1 MQVARQ
7 LEMEKAALLEAKRRE
22 QEERRRKQEELD
34 QILLENR
41 RKVTPSALAGRL
53 PLICVECH
61 RLGQLDQILLEN
73 RRKAMPGASLNET
86 YPIHMKSA
94 VGCASCYERHRASS
108 WTCSCWHKAQSDA
121 QEPCT

>member
-41 RKVTPSALAGRL
+41 RKVQPGGFFERQPVYVCKMPPGVPAVRSATMQAPSPALAGIRPCL
-53 PLICVECH
+53 KLMSH
-61 RLGQLDQILLEN
+61 SLE
-73 RRKAMPGASLNET
+73 GA
-86 YPIHMKSA
+86 
-94 VGCASCYERHRASS
+94 
-108 WTCSCWHKAQSDA
+108 
-121 QEPCT
+121 

>member
-41 RKVTPSALAGRL
+41 RKV
-53 PLICVECH
+53 
-61 RLGQLDQILLEN
+61 
-73 RRKAMPGASLNET
+73 MPGASLNET
-86 YPIHMKSA
+86 YPIRMKSA

-108 WTCSCWHKAQSDA
+108 WTCSCWHKA
-121 QEPCT
+121 